1 MREQPAFA
9 ESHKVKP
16 VTILVGALG
25 GDGGGVLCDWIV
37 AAAQS
42 QGLGVQ
48 ATQIPGVAQRTGATT
63 YYLEVMPSPG
73 AGAPVLA
80 LNPAIGE
87 VDVALATELLEA
99 GRMIFNGFVT
109 PDRTTLI
116 ASTHRVL
123 AIGERTAMGDG
134 SFDVGRL
141 LRAVKERSR
150 QQILFDMDQA
160 AEESGGVINAV
171 LLGAL
176 AGSGRLPIGDA
187 AFETAIRHAGKSVDT
202 NLAAFA
208 FGRGHARGELA
219 QTVREH
225 RKRQAAARDVED
237 LIEQA
242 RQSYPASSLDMV
254 EEGIRRLAGYQDRRY
269 VALYLHRLDRVK
281 ALASP
286 ELLRDTARH
295 LAVRMSFEDV
305 IRVAQAK
312 VSAERFARVRAEV
325 RAKPGE
331 PLEITEHF
339 KPGIEEIAAILPPA
353 MARRLIAWAERPDR
367 RGRPRL
373 GRVYFSMH
381 VRTTTILGFARLR
394 LLAGLRWWRP
404 HTWRYAEEQAE
415 IERWLQ
421 QIRAAAPLSIDL
433 AREIAEC
440 ARLIKGYGDT
450 HKRGLANYRRIA
462 DQVIAPALAGKMA
475 PRAAADAVA
484 NARVAALADPEG
496 ETLSRTLTAIA
507 ASPAMLRHAAE

>member
-1 MREQPAFA
+1 MN
-9 ESHKVKP
+9 P
-16 VTILVGALG
+16 VTILIGALG

-42 QGLGVQ
+42 RGRAVQ

-63 YYLEVMPSPG
+63 YYIEVMP
-73 AGAPVLA
+73 AGAPSSTVLA

-123 AIGERTAMGDG
+123 AIGERMAMGDG

-150 QQILFDMDQA
+150 EQILFDMDQA

-176 AGSGRLPIGDA
+176 AGSGKLPIPDE
-187 AFETAIRHAGKSVDT
+187 AFEAAIRQAGKSVDA

-208 FGRGHARGELA
+208 FGRGHARGELEQA
-219 QTVREH
+219 VREH
-225 RKRQAAARDVED
+225 RKRQTAAQGVED
-237 LIEQA
+237 LIERA
-242 RQSYPASSLDMV
+242 RRTYPVGTLDVV
-254 EEGIRRLAGYQDRRY
+254 EEGIRRLTAYQDRRY
-269 VALYLHRLDRVK
+269 AALYLDRLDTIQ
-281 ALASP
+281 ALGSG
-286 ELLRDTARH
+286 ELLREVARH

-312 VSAERFARVRAEV
+312 TSGERMARVRAEV
-325 RAKPGE
+325 RAREHE

-339 KPGIEEIAAILPPA
+339 KPGIEEIAAILPPSL
-353 MARRLIAWAERPDR
+353 ARRLTGWGERT
-367 RGRPRL
+367 GRL
-373 GRVYFSMH
+373 GKTYFSMQ
-381 VRTTTILGFARLR
+381 VRTTTVLGFARLR
-394 LLAGLRWWRP
+394 LVAGLRWWRP
-404 HTWRYAEEQAE
+404 RTSRYVEEQAA
-415 IERWLQ
+415 IERWLG
-421 QIRAAAPLSIDL
+421 QIRGAAPLAIEL
-433 AREIAEC
+433 AQEIAET

-450 HKRGLANYRRIA
+450 HKRGLANYRRISDA
-462 DQVIAPALAGKMA
+462 VIAPALAGRLS
-475 PRAAADAVA
+475 PRTAADAVA

-496 ETLSRTLTAIA
+496 ESLTRTLAAIA
-507 ASPAMLRHAAE
+507 GATSTLKQAAE

>member
-1 MREQPAFA
+1 M
-9 ESHKVKP
+9 KP
-16 VTILVGALG
+16 ITLLVGALG

-37 AAAQS
+37 VAAHA

-63 YYLEVMPSPG
+63 YYLEVMPA
-73 AGAPVLA
+73 AGPQSVLA

-99 GRMIFNGFVT
+99 GRMIQNGFVT
-109 PDRTTLI
+109 PERTTLI

-141 LRAVKERSR
+141 LRAVKERSKS
-150 QQILFDMDQA
+150 QILFDMDQA
-160 AEESGGVINAV
+160 AEEAGGVINAV

-176 AGSGRLPIGDA
+176 AGSGRLPIPDA
-187 AFETAIRHAGKSVDT
+187 AFEAAIREGGKSVDT

-208 FGRGHARGELA
+208 FGRGHARGELEQA
-219 QTVREH
+219 VREH
-225 RKRQAAARDVED
+225 RKRQAAAVGVED
-237 LIEQA
+237 LIERA
-242 RQSYPASSLDMV
+242 RDEFPSKSLDIV
-254 EEGIRRLAGYQDRRY
+254 EEGIRRLSLYQDRQY
-269 VALYLHRLDRVK
+269 AALYLARLDG
-281 ALASP
+281 LSP
-286 ELLRDTARH
+286 ELVRDVARH

-312 VSAERFARVRAEV
+312 TEPDRMTRIRAEV

-331 PLEITEHF
+331 PVEITEHF
-339 KPGIEEIAAILPPA
+339 KPGNEEIAAILPPWA
-353 MARRLIAWAERPDR
+353 ARWLLARRSFHL
-367 RGRPRL
+367 
-373 GRVYFSMH
+373 SMH
-381 VRTTTILGFARLR
+381 VRSTTVWGFARLR
-394 LLAGLRWWRP
+394 FLASLRWWRP
-404 HTWRYAEEQAE
+404 RSFRYIEEQAE
-415 IERWLQ
+415 IERWLAA
-421 QIRAAAPLSIDL
+421 IRAAAPLSLDL

-450 HKRGLANYRRIA
+450 YKRGLGNYHRIA
-462 DQVIAPALAGKMA
+462 ADVIAPALAGRMP

-496 ETLSRTLTAIA
+496 QSLSRTLAAIA
-507 ASPAMLRHAAE
+507 ASTTLRHAAE

>member
-1 MREQPAFA
+1 MP
-9 ESHKVKP
+9 KP
-16 VTILVGALG
+16 VTILIGALG

-37 AAAQS
+37 TAAQS

-63 YYLEVMPSPG
+63 YYLEVMPGRGPS
-73 AGAPVLA
+73 ASVLA

-123 AIGERTAMGDG
+123 AIGERMAMGDG

-141 LRAVKERSR
+141 LRAVKERSKE
-150 QQILFDMDQA
+150 QILFDMDQA

-176 AGSGRLPIGDA
+176 AGSGKVPIADS
-187 AFETAIRHAGKSVDT
+187 AFEAAIRHAGKSVDT

-208 FGRGHARGELA
+208 FGRGHARGELEQA
-219 QTVREH
+219 VREH
-225 RKRQAAARDVED
+225 RKRQAAAQGVED
-237 LIEQA
+237 LIERA
-242 RQSYPASSLDMV
+242 RRTYPASSLDIV
-254 EEGIRRLAGYQDRRY
+254 EEGIRRLTGYQDRQY
-269 VALYLHRLDRVK
+269 ATLYLDRLDTIH
-281 ALASP
+281 ALGSAD
-286 ELLRDTARH
+286 LLRETARH

-312 VSAERFARVRAEV
+312 TSAERVARVRSEV
-325 RAKPGE
+325 RAKDHE
-331 PLEITEHF
+331 PLAITEHF
-339 KPGIEEIAAILPPA
+339 KPGIEEIAAVLPPGL
-353 MARRLIAWAERPDR
+353 ARRLLAWGERTS
-367 RGRPRL
+367 RL
-373 GRVYFSMH
+373 GKTYFSMH

-394 LLAGLRWWRP
+394 LVAGLRWWRP
-404 HTWRYAEEQAE
+404 RTFRYVEEQAE
-415 IERWLQ
+415 IERWLE
-421 QIRAAAPLSIDL
+421 QIRAASRLGGDL
-433 AREIAEC
+433 AREIAEL

-450 HKRGLANYRRIA
+450 YKRGLGNYRRIS
-462 DQVIAPALAGKMA
+462 DEVIAPALAGRLS
-475 PRAAADAVA
+475 PRTAADAVA

-496 ETLSRTLTAIA
+496 ETLSKTLAAIA
-507 ASPAMLRHAAE
+507 SASPPLRQAAE

>member
-1 MREQPAFA
+1 VP
-9 ESHKVKP
+9 KP

-37 AAAQS
+37 TAAQS

-63 YYLEVMPSPG
+63 YYLEVMSTQGSPRQ
-73 AGAPVLA
+73 VLA

-141 LRAVKERSR
+141 LRALKERSKE
-150 QQILFDMDQA
+150 QILFDMDQA

-176 AGSGRLPIGDA
+176 AGSGRLPIPDA
-187 AFETAIRHAGKSVDT
+187 AFEAAIRHAGKSVDT

-208 FGRGHARGELA
+208 FGRGHARGELDQA
-219 QTVREH
+219 VREH
-225 RKRQAAARDVED
+225 RKRQAAAQGVED
-237 LIEQA
+237 LTERA
-242 RQSYPASSLDMV
+242 RRTYPAMSLDMV
-254 EEGIRRLAGYQDRRY
+254 EEGIRRLATYQDRRY
-269 VALYLHRLDRVK
+269 ATLYLDRLDAVN
-281 ALASP
+281 ALGSA
-286 ELLRDTARH
+286 ELLRETARH

-312 VSAERFARVRAEV
+312 TSPERLLRVRAEV
-325 RAKPGE
+325 RAKPAE

-339 KPGIEEIAAILPPA
+339 KPGIEEIAAMLPPG
-353 MARRLIAWAERPDR
+353 MARRLIGWAERT
-367 RGRPRL
+367 GRL
-373 GRVYFSMH
+373 GKVYFSMH

-404 HTWRYAEEQAE
+404 HTHRYAEEQAE
-415 IERWLQ
+415 IEHWLT
-421 QIRAAAPLSIDL
+421 QIRAAAPLGIDL

-450 HKRGLANYRRIA
+450 HKRGLGNYRRIT
-462 DQVIAPALAGKMA
+462 DEVIAPALAGKMTA
-475 PRAAADAVA
+475 RAAADAVA

-496 ETLSRTLTAIA
+496 ETLSRTLAAIA
-507 ASPAMLRHAAE
+507 ASPATLRHAAE

>member
-1 MREQPAFA
+1 M
-9 ESHKVKP
+9 KP

-37 AAAQS
+37 DAAQS

-63 YYLEVMPSPG
+63 YYLEVMPTQDPLRQ
-73 AGAPVLA
+73 VLA

-141 LRAVKERSR
+141 LRALKERSR
-150 QQILFDMDQA
+150 EQILFDMDQA

-176 AGSGRLPIGDA
+176 AGSGRLPIPDA
-187 AFETAIRHAGKSVDT
+187 AFEAAIRHAGKSVDT
-202 NLAAFA
+202 SLAAFA
-208 FGRGHARGELA
+208 FGRGHARGELDQA
-219 QTVREH
+219 VREH
-225 RKRQAAARDVED
+225 RKRQAAAQGVED
-237 LIEQA
+237 LIERA
-242 RQSYPASSLDMV
+242 RRSYPAMSLDMA
-254 EEGIRRLAGYQDRRY
+254 EEGIRRLATYQARSY
-269 VALYLHRLDRVK
+269 ATLYLDRLDAVN
-281 ALASP
+281 ALGSA
-286 ELLRDTARH
+286 ELLRETARH

-312 VSAERFARVRAEV
+312 TSADRIARVRTEA
-325 RAKPGE
+325 RAKEHE
-331 PLEITEHF
+331 PLQITEHF
-339 KPGIEEIAAILPPA
+339 KPGIEEIAAMLPPG
-353 MARRLIAWAERPDR
+353 MARRLIAWAERT
-367 RGRPRL
+367 GRL
-373 GRVYFSMH
+373 GKVYFSMH

-404 HTWRYAEEQAE
+404 RTHRYAEEQAE
-415 IERWLQ
+415 IERWLT
-421 QIRAAAPLSIDL
+421 QIRAAAPLGLDL

-450 HKRGLANYRRIA
+450 HKRGLGNYRRIT
-462 DQVIAPALAGKMA
+462 DEVIAPALAGKMTA
-475 PRAAADAVA
+475 RAAADAVA

-496 ETLSRTLTAIA
+496 ETLSRTLAAIA

>member
-1 MREQPAFA
+1 VP
-9 ESHKVKP
+9 KP

-63 YYLEVMPSPG
+63 YYLEVMPRG
-73 AGAPVLA
+73 AEAASVLA

-123 AIGERTAMGDG
+123 AIGERSAMGDG
-134 SFDVGRL
+134 SFDVCRL
-141 LRAVKERSR
+141 LRAVKERSKD
-150 QQILFDMDQA
+150 QILFDMDQA

-176 AGSGRLPIGDA
+176 AGSSKLPIPYA
-187 AFETAIRHAGKSVDT
+187 AFEAAIRHAGKSIDT

-219 QTVREH
+219 QAVREH
-225 RKRQAAARDVED
+225 RKRQAAARGVED
-237 LIEQA
+237 LIERA
-242 RQSYPASSLDMV
+242 RKTFPAASLDVV
-254 EEGIRRLAGYQDRRY
+254 EEGIRRLAAYQDRRY
-269 VALYLHRLDRVK
+269 AALYLDRLDGLPADLV
-281 ALASP
+281 
-286 ELLRDTARH
+286 RDVARH

-312 VSAERFARVRAEV
+312 TSAERMARVRKEV
-325 RAKPGE
+325 RAKEHE
-331 PLEITEHF
+331 PLEVTEHF
-339 KPGIEEIAAILPPA
+339 KPGNEEIGAILPPA
-353 MARRLIAWAERPDR
+353 LARWLLRQRP
-367 RGRPRL
+367 
-373 GRVYFSMH
+373 FHMSMH
-381 VRTTTILGFARLR
+381 VRSTTIWGFLRLR

-404 HTWRYAEEQAE
+404 HSFRYIEEQAE
-415 IERWLQ
+415 IERWLGQ
-421 QIRAAAPLSIDL
+421 VRAAVPLGGEL
-433 AREIAEC
+433 AREIAEL

-450 HKRGLANYRRIA
+450 YKRGLGNYRRIS
-462 DQVIAPALAGKMA
+462 DEVIVPALTGRLT
-475 PRAAADAVA
+475 PRAATDAVA

-496 ETLSRTLTAIA
+496 ESLARTLAAIA
-507 ASPAMLRHAAE
+507 SAAPQLRQAAE

>member
-1 MREQPAFA
+1 M
-9 ESHKVKP
+9 KP
-16 VTILVGALG
+16 VTILIGALG

-63 YYLEVMPSPG
+63 YYLEVMP
-73 AGAPVLA
+73 AGARTSATSVLA
-80 LNPAIGE
+80 LNPAMGE

-123 AIGERTAMGDG
+123 AIGERMAMGDG

-150 QQILFDMDQA
+150 AQILFDMDQA

-176 AGSGRLPIGDA
+176 AGSGKLPIPDG
-187 AFETAIRHAGKSVDT
+187 AFEAAIRHAGKSVDT

-208 FGRGHARGELA
+208 FGRGHARGELEQA
-219 QTVREH
+219 VREH
-225 RKRQAAARDVED
+225 RKRQTAVQGAED
-237 LIEQA
+237 LVERA
-242 RQSYPASSLDMV
+242 RRTLPVASLDIV
-254 EEGIRRLAGYQDRRY
+254 EEGIRRLTSYQDRRY
-269 VALYLHRLDRVK
+269 ATLYLDRLDTIH
-281 ALASP
+281 ALGSG
-286 ELLRDTARH
+286 ELLREVARH

-312 VSAERFARVRAEV
+312 TSAERMMRVRAEV
-325 RAKPGE
+325 RAKDHE
-331 PLEITEHF
+331 PLAITEHF
-339 KPGIEEIAAILPPA
+339 KPGIEEIAAVLPPSIA
-353 MARRLIAWAERPDR
+353 KRLLGWGERT
-367 RGRPRL
+367 GRL
-373 GRVYFSMH
+373 GKTYFSMQ

-394 LLAGLRWWRP
+394 LVAGLRWWRP
-404 HTWRYAEEQAE
+404 RTSRYVEEQAE
-415 IERWLQ
+415 IERWLG
-421 QIRAAAPLSIDL
+421 QIRAASPLGIDL
-433 AREIAEC
+433 AREITES

-450 HKRGLANYRRIA
+450 HKRGLGNYRRIA
-462 DQVIAPALAGKMA
+462 DEVIAPALAGRLT

-496 ETLSRTLTAIA
+496 ESLSRTLAAIA
-507 ASPAMLRHAAE
+507 GATSPLKQAAE

>member
-1 MREQPAFA
+1 M
-9 ESHKVKP
+9 KP

-63 YYLEVMPSPG
+63 YYLEVMPTQGPLRQ
-73 AGAPVLA
+73 VLA

-109 PDRTTLI
+109 PERTTLI

-141 LRAVKERSR
+141 LRALKERSKE
-150 QQILFDMDQA
+150 QILFDMDQA

-176 AGSGRLPIGDA
+176 AGSGRLPIPDT
-187 AFETAIRHAGKSVDT
+187 AFEAAIRHAGKSVDT

-208 FGRGHARGELA
+208 FGRGHARGELEQA
-219 QTVREH
+219 VREH
-225 RKRQAAARDVED
+225 RKRQAAAQGVED
-237 LIEQA
+237 LIERA
-242 RQSYPASSLDMV
+242 RRSYPAMSLDMV
-254 EEGIRRLAGYQDRRY
+254 EEGIRRLATYQDRRY
-269 VALYLHRLDRVK
+269 ATLYLDRLDAVK
-281 ALASP
+281 ALGSA
-286 ELLRDTARH
+286 ELLRETARH

-312 VSAERFARVRAEV
+312 TSAERLLRVRAEV
-325 RAKPGE
+325 RAKPAE

-339 KPGIEEIAAILPPA
+339 KPGIEEIAAMLPTG
-353 MARRLIAWAERPDR
+353 MARRLIGWAERT
-367 RGRPRL
+367 GRL
-373 GRVYFSMH
+373 GKVYFSLH

-404 HTWRYAEEQAE
+404 HTYRYAEEQAE
-415 IERWLQ
+415 IERWLT
-421 QIRAAAPLSIDL
+421 QIRAAAPLGVDL
-433 AREIAEC
+433 TREIAEC

-450 HKRGLANYRRIA
+450 HKRGLDNYRRIT
-462 DQVIAPALAGKMA
+462 DEVIAPALAGRMTA
-475 PRAAADAVA
+475 RAAADAVA
-484 NARVAALADPEG
+484 NARVAALADPDG
-496 ETLSRTLTAIA
+496 EALSRTLAAIA
-507 ASPAMLRHAAE
+507 ASPATLRHAAE

>member
-1 MREQPAFA
+1 M
-9 ESHKVKP
+9 KP

-37 AAAQS
+37 TAAQS

-63 YYLEVMPSPG
+63 YYLEVMPTP
-73 AGAPVLA
+73 APMTSVLA

-141 LRAVKERSR
+141 LRALKERSKE
-150 QQILFDMDQA
+150 QILFDMDQA

-176 AGSGRLPIGDA
+176 AGSGRLPIPDA
-187 AFETAIRHAGKSVDT
+187 AFEAAIRHAGKSVDT

-208 FGRGHARGELA
+208 FGRGHARGELEQA
-219 QTVREH
+219 VREH
-225 RKRQAAARDVED
+225 RKRQAAARGVED
-237 LIEQA
+237 LIERA
-242 RQSYPASSLDMV
+242 RRAYPAAGLDIV
-254 EEGIRRLAGYQDRRY
+254 EEGIRRLATYQDRHY
-269 VALYLHRLDRVK
+269 VVLYLDRLDAVN
-281 ALASP
+281 AVGST
-286 ELLRDTARH
+286 ELLRETARH

-312 VSAERFARVRAEV
+312 TSADRMVRVRTEV
-325 RAKPGE
+325 RAKAHE

-339 KPGIEEIAAILPPA
+339 KPGFEEIAAVLPPG
-353 MARRLIAWAERPDR
+353 MARHLIRWAERT
-367 RGRPRL
+367 GRM
-373 GRVYFSMH
+373 GKVYFSMH

-404 HTWRYAEEQAE
+404 HTHRYADEQAE
-415 IERWLQ
+415 IERWLM
-421 QIRAAAPLSIDL
+421 QIRAAAPLSVDL

-450 HKRGLANYRRIA
+450 HKRGLGNYRRIA
-462 DQVIAPALAGKMA
+462 DEVIAPALAGKLA

-496 ETLSRTLTAIA
+496 ETLSRTLAAIA

>member
-1 MREQPAFA
+1 MSR
-9 ESHKVKP
+9 P
-16 VTILVGALG
+16 VTILIGALG

-63 YYLEVMPSPG
+63 YYLEVMPSSG
-73 AGAPVLA
+73 SAPSVLA

-109 PDRTTLI
+109 PERTTLI

-123 AIGERTAMGDG
+123 AIGERMAMGDG

-150 QQILFDMDQA
+150 TQILFDMDQA

-176 AGSGRLPIGDA
+176 AGSGRLPIPDA
-187 AFETAIRHAGKSVDT
+187 AFEAAIRHAGKSVDT

-208 FGRGHARGELA
+208 FGRGHARGELEQA
-219 QTVREH
+219 VREH
-225 RKRQAAARDVED
+225 RKRRAATSGVED
-237 LIEQA
+237 LIA
-242 RQSYPASSLDMV
+242 RARKDFPAASLDVV
-254 EEGIRRLAGYQDRRY
+254 EEGIRRLAAYQDRKY
-269 VALYLHRLDRVK
+269 AALYLDRLTGLPVDLVREV
-281 ALASP
+281 
-286 ELLRDTARH
+286 ARH

-312 VSAERFARVRAEV
+312 TSRERLERVRKEV
-325 RAKPGE
+325 RAGAHE
-331 PLEITEHF
+331 PLEVTEHF
-339 KPGIEEIAAILPPA
+339 KPGNDEIAAMLPPTA
-353 MARRLIAWAERPDR
+353 ARWLLRRRP
-367 RGRPRL
+367 
-373 GRVYFSMH
+373 FHISMH
-381 VRTTTILGFARLR
+381 VRSTTVWGFARLR
-394 LLAGLRWWRP
+394 FLASLRWWRP
-404 HTWRYAEEQAE
+404 YSFRFVEEQGE
-415 IERWLQ
+415 IERWLTA
-421 QIRAAAPLSIDL
+421 IRAAAPIGSDL
-433 AREIAEC
+433 AREIAES

-450 HKRGLANYRRIA
+450 YKRGLQNYRRISEE
-462 DQVIAPALAGKMA
+462 VIAPALAGRLV

-484 NARVAALADPEG
+484 NARVAALADPDG
-496 ETLSRTLTAIA
+496 ESLSRTLAAIA
-507 ASPAMLRHAAE
+507 SASQPLRSAAE

>member
-1 MREQPAFA
+1 MP
-9 ESHKVKP
+9 KP
-16 VTILVGALG
+16 VTILIGALG

-73 AGAPVLA
+73 PTASVLA

-109 PDRTTLI
+109 PERTTLI

-123 AIGERTAMGDG
+123 AIGERMAMGDG

-150 QQILFDMDQA
+150 TQILFDMDQA

-176 AGSGRLPIGDA
+176 AGSGRLSIPDA
-187 AFETAIRHAGKSVDT
+187 AFEAAIRHAGKSVDT

-208 FGRGHARGELA
+208 FGRGHARGELEQA
-219 QTVREH
+219 VREH
-225 RKRQAAARDVED
+225 HKRQAATSGVED
-237 LIEQA
+237 LITRA
-242 RQSYPASSLDMV
+242 RRDFPAASLDVV
-254 EEGIRRLAGYQDRRY
+254 EEGIRRLAAYQDRKY
-269 VALYLHRLDRVK
+269 AALYLDRLKGLPADLVH
-281 ALASP
+281 
-286 ELLRDTARH
+286 EVARH

-312 VSAERFARVRAEV
+312 TSRERIERVRKEV
-325 RAKPGE
+325 RAREHE

-339 KPGIEEIAAILPPA
+339 KPGNEEIAAMLPPA
-353 MARRLIAWAERPDR
+353 AARWLLRQRP
-367 RGRPRL
+367 
-373 GRVYFSMH
+373 FHISMH
-381 VRTTTILGFARLR
+381 VRSTTVWGFARLR

-404 HTWRYAEEQAE
+404 HSFRFVEEQAE
-415 IERWLQ
+415 IERWLVS
-421 QIRAAAPLSIDL
+421 IRAAALLGIDL
-433 AREIAEC
+433 AREIAES

-450 HKRGLANYRRIA
+450 YKRGLQNYRRIS
-462 DQVIAPALAGKMA
+462 DEVIAPALAGRLV

-484 NARVAALADPEG
+484 NARVAALADPDG
-496 ETLSRTLTAIA
+496 ESLPRTLAAIA
-507 ASPAMLRHAAE
+507 SASQPLRSAAE

>member
-1 MREQPAFA
+1 M
-9 ESHKVKP
+9 KP
-16 VTILVGALG
+16 VTILIGALG

-63 YYLEVMPSPG
+63 YYLEVMPTPVPTPS
-73 AGAPVLA
+73 VLA

-123 AIGERTAMGDG
+123 AIGERAAMGDG

-150 QQILFDMDQA
+150 EQILFDMDQA

-176 AGSGRLPIGDA
+176 AGSGRLPIPDA
-187 AFETAIRHAGKSVDT
+187 AFEAAIRHAGKSVDT

-208 FGRGHARGELA
+208 FGRGHARGELEQA
-219 QTVREH
+219 VREH
-225 RKRQAAARDVED
+225 RKRQAAAQGVED
-237 LIEQA
+237 LIERA
-242 RQSYPASSLDMV
+242 RRSYPAAALDIV
-254 EEGIRRLAGYQDRRY
+254 EEGIRRLLTYQDRRY
-269 VALYLHRLDRVK
+269 VVLYLDRLDAVN
-281 ALASP
+281 ALGSS
-286 ELLRDTARH
+286 ELLRETARH

-312 VSAERFARVRAEV
+312 TSADRLARVRSEV
-325 RAKPGE
+325 RAKEHE

-339 KPGIEEIAAILPPA
+339 KPGIEEIAAVLPPGL
-353 MARRLIAWAERPDR
+353 ARRLIAWAERT
-367 RGRPRL
+367 GRL
-373 GRVYFSMH
+373 GKLYFSMH
-381 VRTTTILGFARLR
+381 VRTTTVLGFARLR

-404 HTWRYAEEQAE
+404 HTFRYVEEQAE
-415 IERWLQ
+415 IEHWLA
-421 QIRAAAPLSIDL
+421 QIRSAAPLSVDL

-450 HKRGLANYRRIA
+450 YKRGLGNYRRIT
-462 DQVIAPALAGKMA
+462 DEVIAPALAGKLA

-496 ETLSRTLTAIA
+496 ETLSRTLASIA
-507 ASPAMLRHAAE
+507 ASPAALRHAAE

>member
-1 MREQPAFA
+1 MSR
-9 ESHKVKP
+9 P
-16 VTILVGALG
+16 VTILIGALG

-73 AGAPVLA
+73 QRASVLA

-109 PDRTTLI
+109 PERTTLI

-123 AIGERTAMGDG
+123 AIGERMAMGDG

-150 QQILFDMDQA
+150 TQILFDMDQA

-171 LLGAL
+171 LMGAL
-176 AGSGRLPIGDA
+176 AGSGRLPIPDA
-187 AFETAIRHAGKSVDT
+187 AFEAAIRHAGKSVDK

-208 FGRGHARGELA
+208 FGRGHARGELEQA
-219 QTVREH
+219 VREH
-225 RKRQAAARDVED
+225 RKRQAATSGVED
-237 LIEQA
+237 LIA
-242 RQSYPASSLDMV
+242 RARRDFPAASLDVV
-254 EEGIRRLAGYQDRRY
+254 EEGIRRLAAYQDRKY
-269 VALYLHRLDRVK
+269 ADLYLDRLIGLPADLVREV
-281 ALASP
+281 
-286 ELLRDTARH
+286 ARH

-312 VSAERFARVRAEV
+312 TSRERLERVRKEV
-325 RAKPGE
+325 RAGAHE
-331 PLEITEHF
+331 PLEVTEHF
-339 KPGIEEIAAILPPA
+339 KPGNDEIAAMLPPTA
-353 MARRLIAWAERPDR
+353 ARWLLRRRP
-367 RGRPRL
+367 
-373 GRVYFSMH
+373 FHISMH
-381 VRTTTILGFARLR
+381 VRSTTVWGFARLR
-394 LLAGLRWWRP
+394 FLASLRWWRP
-404 HTWRYAEEQAE
+404 YSFRFVEEQAE
-415 IERWLQ
+415 IERWLTA
-421 QIRAAAPLSIDL
+421 IRAAAPIGSGL
-433 AREIAEC
+433 AREIAES

-450 HKRGLANYRRIA
+450 YKRGLQNYRRISEE
-462 DQVIAPALAGKMA
+462 VIAPALAGHLV

-484 NARVAALADPEG
+484 NARVAALADPDG
-496 ETLSRTLTAIA
+496 ESLSRTLAAIA
-507 ASPAMLRHAAE
+507 SASQPLRSAAE

>member
-1 MREQPAFA
+1 MSR
-9 ESHKVKP
+9 P
-16 VTILVGALG
+16 VTILIGALG

-73 AGAPVLA
+73 QTASVLA

-109 PDRTTLI
+109 PERTTLI

-123 AIGERTAMGDG
+123 AIGERMAMGDG

-150 QQILFDMDQA
+150 TQILFDMDQA

-176 AGSGRLPIGDA
+176 AGSGRLPIPDA
-187 AFETAIRHAGKSVDT
+187 AFEAAIRHAGKSVDT

-208 FGRGHARGELA
+208 FGRGHARGELEQA
-219 QTVREH
+219 VREH
-225 RKRQAAARDVED
+225 RKRQAATSGVED
-237 LIEQA
+237 LIA
-242 RQSYPASSLDMV
+242 RARRDFPAASLDVV
-254 EEGIRRLAGYQDRRY
+254 EEGIRRLAAYQDRKY
-269 VALYLHRLDRVK
+269 AALYLDRLKGLPADLVREV
-281 ALASP
+281 
-286 ELLRDTARH
+286 ARH

-312 VSAERFARVRAEV
+312 TSRERLERVRQEV
-325 RAKPGE
+325 RAGAHE
-331 PLEITEHF
+331 PLEVTEHF
-339 KPGIEEIAAILPPA
+339 KPGNDEIAAMLPPTA
-353 MARRLIAWAERPDR
+353 ARWLLRRRP
-367 RGRPRL
+367 
-373 GRVYFSMH
+373 FHISMH
-381 VRTTTILGFARLR
+381 VRSTTVWGFARLR
-394 LLAGLRWWRP
+394 FLASLRWWRP
-404 HTWRYAEEQAE
+404 YSFRFVEEQAE
-415 IERWLQ
+415 IERWLTA
-421 QIRAAAPLSIDL
+421 IRAAAPIGSDL
-433 AREIAEC
+433 AREIAES

-450 HKRGLANYRRIA
+450 YKRGLQNYRRISEE
-462 DQVIAPALAGKMA
+462 VIAPALAGRLI

-484 NARVAALADPEG
+484 NARVAALADPDG
-496 ETLSRTLTAIA
+496 ESLSRTLAAIA
-507 ASPAMLRHAAE
+507 SASQPLRSAAE